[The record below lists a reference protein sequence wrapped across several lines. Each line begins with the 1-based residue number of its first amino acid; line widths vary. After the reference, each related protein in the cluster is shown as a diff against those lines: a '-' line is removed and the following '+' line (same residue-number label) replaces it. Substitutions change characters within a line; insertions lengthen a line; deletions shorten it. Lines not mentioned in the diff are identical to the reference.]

1 MEINVLQLLTAELSS
16 VRTKKGGPMMC
27 SSKTCS
33 PKFKVLAA
41 SFVALALI
49 HSVALH
55 VDVQAQVAGGTIT
68 GTVVDSSGRLLPN
81 ASVSIT
87 NVATGINRSVT
98 TNDDGYY
105 IAPNLLPASYELTF
119 SGPGFKTEVRSGVE
133 LTVGATVSMNM
144 TMQVGGS
151 QETIQVQTEA
161 PDVQLATSDISAVVN
176 ATTVRELPLNGRSW
190 TDLATLQPGVNRI
203 QTQPDFAAGTD
214 RVIRGFGDRATI
226 SGARAQQNT

>member
-1 MEINVLQLLTAELSS
+1 MT
-16 VRTKKGGPMMC
+16 C
-27 SSKTCS
+27 SSKMRLS
-33 PKFKVLAA
+33 ELKPFAA

-49 HSVALH
+49 HSVVVR

-68 GTVVDSSGRLLPN
+68 GTVVDSSGRVLPN

-98 TNDDGYY
+98 TNEDGLY
-105 IAPNLLPASYELTF
+105 IAPNLLPATYELTF
-119 SGPGFKTEVRSGVE
+119 TAPGFRTDVRSGIE
-133 LTVGATVSMNM
+133 LTVGATVSLNM

-151 QETIQVQTEA
+151 QETVQVQTEA

-203 QTQPDFAAGTD
+203 QTRPDFSAGTD
-214 RVIRGFGDRATI
+214 PGNPGFGQKLPPPP
-226 SGARAQQNT
+226 ARAPQNNYRLDGVSLND